1 MLNRNKDREKM
12 AVDMSLSILI
22 VDDYKTMLRIIRN
35 LLKQLGFHNVDEAT
49 DGAEALNKLRSKN
62 YDLVISDWN
71 MEPMTGYE
79 LLKEVRSDD
88 MLKAL
93 PFIMVTAES
102 KTDNVIAAK
111 KAGVNNY
118 IVKPFNA
125 ATLKSKLTS
134 VLGEF

>member
-1 MLNRNKDREKM
+1 ME
-12 AVDMSLSILI
+12 ILI
-22 VDDYKTMLRIIRN
+22 IDDYKTMLRIIRN
-35 LLKQLGFHNVDEAT
+35 LLKQLGFHNVDEAA
-49 DGAEALNKLRSKN
+49 DGSAALQKLREKK
-62 YDLVISDWN
+62 YDLIISDWN

-79 LLKEVRSDD
+79 LLKEVRADEQ
-88 MLKAL
+88 LKHV

-125 ATLKSKLTS
+125 ATLKGKMMA
-134 VLGEF
+134 VIGDF

>member
-1 MLNRNKDREKM
+1 M
-12 AVDMSLSILI
+12 AVDKAMSILI

-35 LLKQLGFHNVDEAT
+35 LLKQLGFSNVDEAS
-49 DGAEALNKLRSKN
+49 DGAEALNKMRSKS
-62 YDLVISDWN
+62 YGLIISDWN

-79 LLKEVRSDD
+79 LLKEVRADD
-88 MLKAL
+88 ILKKT

-125 ATLKSKLTS
+125 ATLKQKLSS

>member
-1 MLNRNKDREKM
+1 M
-12 AVDMSLSILI
+12 AVDKSMPILI

-35 LLKQLGFHNVDEAT
+35 LLKQIGFNNVDEAA
-49 DGAEALNKLRSKN
+49 DGSEALNKLRAKN
-62 YDLVISDWN
+62 YGLIISDWN

-79 LLKEVRSDD
+79 LLKEVRADD
-88 MLKAL
+88 LLKGT

-125 ATLKSKLTS
+125 ATLKQKIAS
-134 VLGEF
+134 VLGDF

>member
-1 MLNRNKDREKM
+1 M

-49 DGAEALNKLRSKN
+49 DGAETLNKLRSKN

-93 PFIMVTAES
+93 PFIMVSAES

>member
-1 MLNRNKDREKM
+1 
-12 AVDMSLSILI
+12 
-22 VDDYKTMLRIIRN
+22 MLRIIRN

-49 DGAEALNKLRSKN
+49 DGAEALNKLRGKS

-88 MLKAL
+88 MLKSL

-125 ATLKSKLTS
+125 ATLKAKLSS

>member
-1 MLNRNKDREKM
+1 
-12 AVDMSLSILI
+12 
-22 VDDYKTMLRIIRN
+22 MLRIVRN
-35 LLKQLGFHNVDEAT
+35 LLKQLGFNNVDEAT
-49 DGAEALNKLRSKN
+49 DGAAALQKMRAKD
-62 YDLVISDWN
+62 YGLVISDWN

-79 LLKEVRSDD
+79 LLKEVRADD
-88 MLKAL
+88 QMKGT

-125 ATLKSKLTS
+125 ATLKTKIAS
-134 VLGEF
+134 VLGDF

>member
-1 MLNRNKDREKM
+1 M